1 LSNEELR
8 QQFLD
13 KFPYSLIDNNLREF
27 KDKIIIRGENS
38 ELEISLKN
46 AIAIERTWQVEL
58 KATWKDGDN
67 ICAQI
72 YDIYYQRR
80 NISINVC
87 RNMDKDDDKGYY
99 LKVRIDG
106 YYLFS
111 TPLTNE
117 SKFII

>member
-1 LSNEELR
+1 MGNEEIR

-13 KFPYSLIDNNLREF
+13 KFPYGMIDNNLREF

-46 AIAIERTWQVEL
+46 AIAIERIWQVEL
-58 KATWKDGDN
+58 KDTWKDGDEV
-67 ICAQI
+67 CAQI

-87 RNMDKDDDKGYY
+87 RNMDKDNDKGYY
-99 LKVRIDG
+99 LEARIDG

-111 TPLTNE
+111 TPISE
-117 SKFII
+117 EPRFKF